1 MCCIT
6 WVVGLQTRTAVFNSF
21 ERAEAW
27 LALLDAKMAS
37 HGPILPC

>member
-1 MCCIT
+1 MCSIS
-6 WVVGLQTRTAVFNSF
+6 WVSGFTTRTAVFTSF

-27 LALLDAKMAS
+27 MVLLDAKMAF